1 MKYPLIIASILLVIV
16 VSALVARWIIQSR
29 RILRVVRDRPDEAY
43 EFFRSHPDNWSLFPV
58 PASAIQSDKVPAGP
72 GGPGSKPL
80 GPLEFRVPKLSGRIV
95 SVFGVSQ
102 KCVADLKAFGNKAK
116 AVDAT
121 RD

>member
-1 MKYPLIIASILLVIV
+1 MTHPLTIAAILLVIV
-16 VSALVARWIIQSR
+16 VSAIVIRWIIQSR
-29 RILRVVRDRPDEAY
+29 RILRVVRDNPDDAY
-43 EFFRSHPDNWSLFPV
+43 EFFRSHTDNWLLFRVPV
-58 PASAIQSDKVPAGP
+58 SALKSDQVPAGP

-95 SVFGVSQ
+95 SVFGVSR

>member
-1 MKYPLIIASILLVIV
+1 MKYSLIIASILLVIV
-16 VSALVARWIIQSR
+16 VSAAVARWIIQSR

-43 EFFRSHPDNWSLFPV
+43 EFFRSHPDNWSLFTV
-58 PASAIQSDKVPAGP
+58 PARAIQSDKVPAGP

-95 SVFGVSQ
+95 SVFGVSR
-102 KCVADLKAFGNKAK
+102 KCVADLKAFGKKAK